1 MKLALIR
8 WTEVMWNIKDCPWKN
23 DDVIFEED
31 LGIRD
36 LNLRET
42 TKYFVYKVYEI
53 LNENKFLENVVK
65 YPDKILEYKIEEL
78 DTSS

>member
-1 MKLALIR
+1 MKVALIR
-8 WTEVMWNIKDCPWKN
+8 WTEVMWDVKDDPWNN
-23 DDVIFEED
+23 DLAIFEKD
-31 LGIRD
+31 LGLKD

-53 LNENKFLENVVK
+53 LDEKRFLENVVK
-65 YPDKILEYKIEEL
+65 HPDKILEYKIEEL

>member
-1 MKLALIR
+1 MKLALLR

-78 DTSS
+78 DKSS